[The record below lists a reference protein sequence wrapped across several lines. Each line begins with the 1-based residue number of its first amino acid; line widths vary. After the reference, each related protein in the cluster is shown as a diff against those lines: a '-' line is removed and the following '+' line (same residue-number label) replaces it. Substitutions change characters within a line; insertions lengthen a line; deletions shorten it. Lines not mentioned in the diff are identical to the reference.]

1 MNAERAK
8 EILDNFSNKQVLVV
22 GDVMLDEYVWG
33 RVSRVSPEAPV
44 MIVDADSHTFVPGG
58 AANVVNNVCAL
69 GAQAV
74 IVGIVGEDSAAEILR
89 EKLAEEGANV
99 AGLVAVSER
108 PTTLK
113 TRVIAHTQQGAQQV
127 VRVDHERRDPISADV
142 QGTLTAF
149 LGPATAGCDA
159 LLLSDY
165 QKGLLVHDL
174 VASVVKSGRAAG
186 KVVTGNL
193 KPKGIGSHCRLT
205 LLTLNVFEAA
215 EASGL
220 LLGDGGGSDSGT
232 LHEAGRMLLRRSGAD
247 NVLITRGAHG
257 LSLFGADGAVFDL
270 PAHPVEVFDGTGAGD
285 TTITT
290 LTLALAAGATPPE
303 AVTLANAAGAVVVRK
318 LGVATATRD
327 EIWERVRD

>member
-1 MNAERAK
+1 MNAERAE
-8 EILDNFSNKQVLVV
+8 EILDQFEGKRILVV

-69 GAQAV
+69 GGKALIA
-74 IVGIVGEDSAAEILR
+74 GIVGEDGAATMLK
-89 EKLAEEGANV
+89 EKLLEEGADV
-99 AGLVAVSER
+99 AGLVAVRER

-127 VRVDHERRDPISADV
+127 VRVDHERRESIGADV
-142 QGTLTAF
+142 QASLLSF
-149 LGPATAGCDA
+149 LNGVMGDCDA

-165 QKGLLVHDL
+165 QKGLLGRDL
-174 VASVVKSGRAAG
+174 VKSVVQTGRTAG
-186 KVVTGNL
+186 KVMTGNL

-205 LLTLNVFEAA
+205 MMTLNVFEAG

-220 LLGDGGGSDSGT
+220 LLGDGGSDLGT
-232 LHEAGRMLLRRSGAD
+232 LREAGRMLLRKSGAE

-257 LSLFGADGAVFDL
+257 LSLFSADGEYFEL

-290 LTLALAAGATPPE
+290 LTLALASGATPAE

-318 LGVATATRD
+318 LGVATATRA
-327 EIWERVRD
+327 EILDCVRE